1 MSDQDRE
8 VIVVRLDPGSLD
20 ELAHRVADLVYQQRE
35 PVDAAP
41 AEDDGRLLSAAQVAA
56 RWGIERSWVYEH
68 ANDLGVRRLGTGVR
82 PRLRFDPVRVA
93 AYLERS
99 DPASAR
105 PVGGSGGADVRRSP
119 RIASDCAEGLPFRD
133 RLELTSAT
141 QRSRR
146 PGGAL
151 TPPATAAKQRTSTR

>member
-1 MSDQDRE
+1 MSEQDRE

-20 ELAHRVADLVYQQRE
+20 ELAHRVADLVNQQHAVPE
-35 PVDAAP
+35 PVVAD
-41 AEDDGRLLSAAQVAA
+41 EGRLLSAAQVAA

-68 ANDLGVRRLGTGVR
+68 ADDLGVRRLGTGVR

-93 AYLERS
+93 AYLER
-99 DPASAR
+99 PGRAAAA
-105 PVGGSGGADVRRSP
+105 PVGESGGPDVRRSP
-119 RIASDCAEGLPFRD
+119 GIASDCAEGLPFRD

-146 PGGAL
+146 PGGAP

>member
-20 ELAHRVADLVYQQRE
+20 ELAHRVADLVHQQRDTPE
-35 PVDAAP
+35 PV

-68 ANDLGVRRLGTGVR
+68 ADDLGVRRLGTGVR

-93 AYLERS
+93 AYLERP

-105 PVGGSGGADVRRSP
+105 PVGEPGGADVRRSP
-119 RIASDCAEGLPFRD
+119 GIASDCAEGLPFRD

-146 PGGAL
+146 PGGAR